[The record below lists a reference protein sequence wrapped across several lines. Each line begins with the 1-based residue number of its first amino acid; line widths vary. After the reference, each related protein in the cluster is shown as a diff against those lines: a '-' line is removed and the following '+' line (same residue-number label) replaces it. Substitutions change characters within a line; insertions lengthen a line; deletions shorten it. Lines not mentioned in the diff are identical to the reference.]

1 MIRTSE
7 AVLRGHP
14 DKFCDQVA
22 DRILYH
28 ACGLDPEAYGQIE
41 VAAWSDQVF
50 LTGATVTREPLE
62 AVFAD
67 VVRTVGQEIGYTP
80 GNSIDANRYQ
90 VHDHICRQVRDPREW
105 TRHINDQA
113 VVTGWAGYDRAT
125 CYLSPE
131 HFLAHTLREALDAA
145 CAFGGPLEGHGP
157 DGKLIVHLAET
168 PAVRGTAARWQII
181 TILVTLQQ
189 KRGPSFLDF
198 QGDVAAVLLESLRS
212 VAETDARWAFDRL
225 SARLLVNPNGPFF
238 DGGSNSDNGQTG
250 RKLVADYY
258 GPRVSIGGGA
268 LSGKD
273 LTHIDRAAAC
283 AARQACVEAVHQGA
297 KDAHVRLTYAPGLA
311 EPLDVAWSFSDGG
324 RPPQGVRF
332 DFSSITEVTRGAWR
346 SLRESG
352 RGDHFFDL
360 HHRWNNP
367 IHCPGTQW

>member
-7 AVLRGHP
+7 AVLQGHP

-28 ACGLDPEAYGQIE
+28 ACLLDPEAYGQIE

-62 AVFAD
+62 TVFAD

-131 HFLAHTLREALDAA
+131 HFLAHTLRKALDAA

-168 PAVRGTAARWQII
+168 PAVRGTAARWQVN

-198 QGDVAAVLLESLRS
+198 QGEVAAVLLETLRT
-212 VAETDARWAFDRL
+212 VAEADARWAFDRR

-238 DGGSNSDNGQTG
+238 DGGSNSDDGQTG
-250 RKLVADYY
+250 RKLVADYHD
-258 GPRVSIGGGA
+258 PAFPSA
-268 LSGKD
+268 EEPS
-273 LTHIDRAAAC
+273 
-283 AARQACVEAVHQGA
+283 AAR
-297 KDAHVRLTYAPGLA
+297 T
-311 EPLDVAWSFSDGG
+311 
-324 RPPQGVRF
+324 
-332 DFSSITEVTRGAWR
+332 
-346 SLRESG
+346 
-352 RGDHFFDL
+352 
-360 HHRWNNP
+360 
-367 IHCPGTQW
+367 